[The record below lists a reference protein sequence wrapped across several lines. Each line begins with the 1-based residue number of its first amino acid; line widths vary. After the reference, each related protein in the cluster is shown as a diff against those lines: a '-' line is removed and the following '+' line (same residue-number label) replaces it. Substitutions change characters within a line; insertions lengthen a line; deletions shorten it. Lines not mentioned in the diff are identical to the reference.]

1 MASSSAAPTI
11 AVLRQALRAEVGA
24 QSLRHVSRQVGLS
37 PAGLQKFVDGAR
49 PYTATRRKLE
59 RWYVLHGPGRLAQGL
74 TGGSA
79 LAILRVL
86 VQDLSPSR
94 HRHTIDELVKSLGA
108 AYQAARLPEPG
119 WLADLRAEV
128 ERLHHTN
135 GREASA

>member
-1 MASSSAAPTI
+1 MASSSAAPTA

-24 QSLRHVSRQVGLS
+24 RSLRDVSRQVGMS

-79 LAILRVL
+79 LTILRVL
-86 VQDLSPSR
+86 VQDLSPAR
-94 HRHTIDELVKSLGA
+94 HRQTIEELVKSLGA
-108 AYQAARLPEPG
+108 AYRSAHLPEPE
-119 WLADLRAEV
+119 WLAEVRAEV
-128 ERLHHTN
+128 ERLQHMN